1 MLVLVW
7 LKLIKKMSEKEFIT
21 CLLFSDGQALR
32 LLTLEF
38 MYPCWFCNVL
48 YNVHPD
54 IQWQLCVD
62 PPLCDCWHNSLI
74 QVYMHTILIE
84 RATDGLY
91 SILLIGNIKNELPIV
106 MQEKK
111 FVWTNLPG
119 LSNAVLWPVEVVEEE
134 NEMLEVFC
142 KSDDTM

>member
-1 MLVLVW
+1 
-7 LKLIKKMSEKEFIT
+7 
-21 CLLFSDGQALR
+21 
-32 LLTLEF
+32 
-38 MYPCWFCNVL
+38 
-48 YNVHPD
+48 
-54 IQWQLCVD
+54 
-62 PPLCDCWHNSLI
+62 
-74 QVYMHTILIE
+74 MHTILIE